1 MPQYDKMQVY
11 HDGEFKPLFEAKL
24 SIWDSINM
32 LGDGVFEMTRT
43 FAHKP
48 FQLDQH
54 IDRLYRSMKLAEIDP
69 GISQEQLKELSLQV
83 LELNKPY
90 LEPELDFFIRHDVS
104 RGVVP
109 YYARCTNAKLQPT
122 VVIAAVPLIE
132 HVARVSWAFEEGIH
146 AVVPVQRSIPSYY
159 LDPKLK
165 TRSRLHYQMA
175 NLQAQR
181 VDPRAWALMMDEHGF
196 LTEGTSSNFH
206 LVKGDTVYTPEGRN
220 ILRGISRSY
229 VAEVAAAVG
238 LKYEERNLE
247 PYDVHAADEAFFTAS
262 SYCLV
267 PVSRFDCR
275 PIGNGKPGPV
285 VKSLLD
291 EWSRRVGVDIVAQ
304 SKLAEKYL

>member
-1 MPQYDKMQVY
+1 MPQYDKMQMY
-11 HDGEFKPLFEAKL
+11 HNGEIKPLYEAKL
-24 SIWDSINM
+24 PIWDSINM

-48 FQLDQH
+48 FQLDPH
-54 IDRLYRSMKLAEIDP
+54 LDRLYRSMKLAEIDP
-69 GISQEQLKELSLQV
+69 GISQEQLRDISLQV

-104 RGVVP
+104 RGTVP
-109 YYARCTNAKLQPT
+109 YYARCTNSKVQPT
-122 VVIAAVPLIE
+122 VIVAAVPLIE
-132 HVARVSWAFEEGIH
+132 YVARVSWAFDEGIH

-181 VDPRAWALMMDEHGF
+181 VDPRAWAVMMDEHGF

-206 LVKGDTVYTPEGRN
+206 LIKGDTVYTPEGRN

-229 VAEVAAAVG
+229 VAELADAIG
-238 LKYEERNLE
+238 LKYVEKNLE

-262 SYCLV
+262 SYCMV

-275 PIGNGKPGPV
+275 PIGSGKPGPV